1 MAKLIFKAPYYS
13 PVSRTPEGKSRGG
26 YAKYIA
32 TRDGVEII
40 SRSGMAEY
48 MDARQGSHGMFS
60 DEGVPIDM
68 QKICDEVDQ
77 VDGNVWGLIFSLK
90 REDAERLGYN
100 SAEQW
105 MQLLRSRRN
114 DIAKEM
120 HIAPSHLRWYAAYH
134 NKDKNPHV
142 HMLVWSDRPREAYLD
157 KTGIH
162 NIKKTMAGDIF
173 RQENYCVYKKQTEH
187 RDHIRQSFRERMKE
201 IVAEIN
207 DAAFNDPTLEE
218 MLTKLAA
225 RMKTVKGKKQYGY
238 LDRHTKAKVDAIVKR
253 IAEDEKIQELYE
265 LWYQCQC
272 EVYRTY
278 TDAMLPKEPIE
289 KNDVFKSLR
298 NSVVKFALDIT
309 AIPDMAHYNGHY
321 SYEPNA
327 FRKTNV
333 QKAKE
338 LLAKG
343 KHDEAWTVLLD
354 ASRKGNSYAQAFIG
368 DCLCRGRYW
377 KQNKDMGMT
386 YLGFAAEKNNSY
398 AMFRLGIEYLES
410 DPEEAEYWF
419 KEAAELDNSF
429 AKYSLYRLYKNGI
442 VKPELSSDTYSYLRQ
457 AAETGMDVAEYEYS
471 KYLKDK
477 NPELSREYLK
487 RSAERGF
494 SAAMYAY
501 GKLLLEE
508 GKEQEALSWLERA
521 AERDTWART
530 QLGLLYLYRF
540 NNFEKFKEHIES
552 AANEGDSYAKAAI
565 KHYNSNR
572 NYQLVMGIA
581 NLFYYASRIFE
592 DDAAEQD
599 EQMKLGE
606 IDSKLKR
613 EIRQKR
619 EAQGLHW

>member
-1 MAKLIFKAPYYS
+1 MAKLIFKAPFYS
-13 PVSRTPEGKSRGG
+13 PLSRTPEGKSRGG
-26 YAKYIA
+26 FAKYIA
-32 TRDGVEII
+32 TRDGVEIL
-40 SRSGMAEY
+40 SRGGMAEY
-48 MDARQGSHGMFS
+48 MDVRQGSHGLFS

-114 DIAKEM
+114 DIAREM

-134 NKDKNPHV
+134 NKEKNPHV
-142 HMLVWSDRPREAYLD
+142 HMLVWSDRPREAYLN

-173 RQENYCVYKKQTEH
+173 RQENYCVYKNQTEH
-187 RDHIRQSFRERMKE
+187 RDNIRQGFRKRMQE

-207 DAAFNDPTLEE
+207 DSAFNDPTLEE

-278 TDAMLPKEPIE
+278 TDIMPSKEPIE
-289 KNDVFKSLR
+289 KNNVFKSLR
-298 NSVVKFALDIT
+298 NSVVKFAMDIT
-309 AIPDMAHYNGHY
+309 ALPDMEYYNGHY
-321 SYEPNA
+321 TYDPNA
-327 FRKTNV
+327 FRKTDV
-333 QKAKE
+333 QRAKE
-338 LLAKG
+338 LLAEG
-343 KHDEAWTVLLD
+343 KHNEAWTVLAE
-354 ASRKGNSYAQAFIG
+354 ASRNGNSYAQAFMG

-377 KQNKDMGMT
+377 KQNKDMGMD
-386 YLGFAAEKNNSY
+386 YLGYAAEKNNSY
-398 AMFRLGIEYLES
+398 AMFRLGIEYLDVDAEES
-410 DPEEAEYWF
+410 EYWF
-419 KEAAELDNSF
+419 EKAADMGNTF
-429 AKYSLYRLYKNGI
+429 AMYSLYKLYKSGS
-442 VKPELSSDTYSYLRQ
+442 VRSELSSDAYAYLRQ
-457 AAETGMDVAEYEYS
+457 AAEKGMDAAEYEYS

-508 GKEQEALSWLERA
+508 GQKEEALSWLERA
-521 AERDTWART
+521 AERNTWARA

-552 AANEGDSYAKAAI
+552 AANDGDNYAKAAI

-572 NYQLVMGIA
+572 NYQIVMGIA

-592 DDAAEQD
+592 DDAAGQD
-599 EQMKLGE
+599 DRMKLGE
-606 IDSKLKR
+606 IDSKLRR

>member
-1 MAKLIFKAPYYS
+1 MAKLIFKAPYYL
-13 PVSRTPEGKSRGG
+13 PVSRTPEGKTRGG
-26 YAKYIA
+26 FAKYIA
-32 TRDGVEII
+32 TRDGVEIL

-60 DEGVPIDM
+60 DEGVQIDM

-238 LDRHTKAKVDAIVKR
+238 LDRHTKKQVDAIVKR

-272 EVYRTY
+272 EIYRTY
-278 TDAMLPKEPIE
+278 TDVMPQKEPIE

-309 AIPDMAHYNGHY
+309 AIPDMADYNGHY

-327 FRKTNV
+327 FRKTDV
-333 QKAKE
+333 QRAKD
-338 LLAKG
+338 LLAEG

-429 AKYSLYRLYKNGI
+429 AKYSLYRLYKSGI
-442 VKPELSSDTYSYLRQ
+442 IKPELSSDTYSYLRQ
-457 AAETGMDVAEYEYS
+457 AAEAGMDAAEYEYS

-508 GKEQEALSWLERA
+508 GRGQEALSWLEGA

-530 QLGLLYLYRF
+530 QLGLLYLYQF

-572 NYQLVMGIA
+572 NYQIVMGIA

>member
-32 TRDGVEII
+32 TRDGVEIL
-40 SRSGMAEY
+40 SRSGMVEY
-48 MDARQGSHGMFS
+48 VDARQGSHGMFS
-60 DEGVPIDM
+60 DEGVPVDI

-134 NKDKNPHV
+134 NKEKNPHV
-142 HMLVWSDRPREAYLD
+142 HMLVWSDRPREAYLN

-173 RQENYCVYKKQTEH
+173 RQENYCVYKRQTEH
-187 RDHIRQSFRERMKE
+187 RDEIRQGFRERMQE

-207 DAAFNDPTLEE
+207 NAAFNDSALEE
-218 MLTKLAA
+218 MLTNLAA

-238 LDRHTKAKVDAIVKR
+238 LDRHTKAKVDTIVKR
-253 IAEDEKIQELYE
+253 IVEDERIGELYE

-272 EVYRTY
+272 EIYRTY
-278 TDAMLPKEPIE
+278 TDVMPPKEPIE

-309 AIPDMAHYNGHY
+309 ALPDMAYYDGHY
-321 SYEPNA
+321 FYEPNA
-327 FRKTNV
+327 FRKTDV
-333 QKAKE
+333 QKAKA
-338 LLAKG
+338 LLAEG
-343 KHDEAWTVLLD
+343 KHNEAWTLLME
-354 ASRKGNSYAQAFIG
+354 ASRNGNFYAQAFIG
-368 DCLCRGRYW
+368 DCLCKGRYW

-398 AMFRLGIEYLES
+398 AMFRLGIENL
-410 DPEEAEYWF
+410 DRDAEEAGYWF
-419 KEAAELDNSF
+419 LQSAEMDNAF
-429 AKYSLYRLYKNGI
+429 VMYSLYKLYKKGNI
-442 VKPELSSDTYSYLRQ
+442 SPELSSDTYAYLRK
-457 AAETGMDVAEYEYS
+457 AAEKGMDAAEYEYG

-494 SAAMYAY
+494 TAAMYAY
-501 GKLLLEE
+501 GKMLLDE
-508 GKEQEALSWLERA
+508 GKEQEALTWLEGA
-521 AERDTWART
+521 AERNTWAQT

-540 NNFEKFKEHIES
+540 NNFEKFKENIES
-552 AANEGDSYAKAAI
+552 AASEGDSYAKSAI

-572 NYQLVMGIA
+572 NYQIVMGIA

-599 EQMKLGE
+599 DHMKLGE
-606 IDSKLKR
+606 IDSKLRR